1 MKPAGAAHGAGCAPL
16 FLRLARWWLILLGGV
31 LLGAGLVLHGQI
43 AFARYARQEV
53 ADTFILWRGI
63 GRLTFAFQDPTRRIA
78 LVIDEVPEDVVR
90 ECDRAA
96 WVLVVLGAAI
106 ALSAPLVTSSRR
118 TPPRS
123 VRRAAS

>member
-1 MKPAGAAHGAGCAPL
+1 MRPPGAPQQTTAL
-16 FLRLARWWLILLGGV
+16 SLRLARWWLIVLGGV
-31 LLGAGLVLHGQI
+31 LIGAGLVLHGQI
-43 AFARYARQEV
+43 AFARHARQEV
-53 ADTFILWRGI
+53 ANTFVLWRGI

-96 WVLVVLGAAI
+96 WVLVVLGAAL
-106 ALSAPLVTSSRR
+106 ALAAPVITSSRR
-118 TPPRS
+118 TPRHS